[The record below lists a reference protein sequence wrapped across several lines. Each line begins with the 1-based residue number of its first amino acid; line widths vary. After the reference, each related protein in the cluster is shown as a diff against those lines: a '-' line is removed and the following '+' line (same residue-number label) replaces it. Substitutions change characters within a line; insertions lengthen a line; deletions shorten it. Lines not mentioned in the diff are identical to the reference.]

1 MLRRT
6 LIAALSLVAFAN
18 AASAQT
24 KAATGQYVDLSPVAM
39 PIVID
44 GHLINYV
51 FVYIRVDLTP
61 SADALHLRDKE
72 PYFRDA
78 LVRMGH
84 RTPFSVRTDYTR
96 LDEARLKAAFLP
108 AAAAIAGPGAVASIE
123 ILPGGGPMRRT
134 GLPKPGAHIY

>member
-6 LIAALSLVAFAN
+6 LLATLPLFLAAG
-18 AASAQT
+18 AASAET
-24 KAATGQYVDLSPVAM
+24 KAATGQYVDLSPVAL
-39 PIVID
+39 PVVID

-51 FVYIRVDLTP
+51 FVYIRVNLTP

-96 LDEARLKAAFLP
+96 LDEARLKAAFFQ
-108 AAAAIAGPGAVASIE
+108 AAAGIAGPGIVASIE

-134 GLPKPGAHIY
+134 GLPKPGAPIY

>member
-6 LIAALSLVAFAN
+6 LLASLPLVLAAG
-18 AASAQT
+18 AASAET
-24 KAATGQYVDLSPVAM
+24 KATGQYVDLSPVAM

-51 FVYIRVDLTP
+51 FVYIRVNLTP
-61 SADALHLRDKE
+61 SADALRLRDKE

-96 LDEARLKAAFLP
+96 LDEARLKAAFFQ
-108 AAAAIAGPGAVASIE
+108 AAVAIAGPGTVASIE

-134 GLPKPGAHIY
+134 GLPKPGAPIY